1 MKIKSMLMTTGYAR
15 GTKYTYK
22 LYKITKNETVYAYK
36 YETYYTGT
44 TGQKLLNTLKMAQ
57 NRHTVKIVE
66 VK

>member
-1 MKIKSMLMTTGYAR
+1 MKLKFKLMAFGYAR

-22 LYKITKNETVYAYK
+22 TYKITKQGKVYAYK

-57 NRHTVKIVE
+57 NMHTVKIVE